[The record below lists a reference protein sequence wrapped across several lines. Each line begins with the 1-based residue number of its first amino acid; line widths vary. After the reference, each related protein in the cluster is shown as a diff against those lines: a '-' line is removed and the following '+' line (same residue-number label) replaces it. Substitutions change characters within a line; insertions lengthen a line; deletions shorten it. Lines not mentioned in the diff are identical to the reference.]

1 MTATGVPLEVE
12 SSTLSVERSEPL
24 LRLSSIE
31 TYIGGSRILRG
42 VDLEIFPGEVV
53 ALMGRNG
60 VGKTTTLRSITGV
73 LPIRSGTIA
82 FDGESIEKLPI
93 DVRARSGIGYVPQ
106 GREIFPHLTVAE
118 NLQIGLVV
126 HRRKGAAA
134 QSALERVYAL
144 FPVLKEMLGRKGG
157 VLSGGQQQ
165 QLAIARA
172 LLTAP
177 KLLILDEP
185 TEGIQPSIIEQIGDT
200 LKKLKTGKL
209 SDAETTA
216 QARREAEE
224 IKGAVRE
231 LKREGG
237 LAILLVE
244 QYVDFCREVAD
255 RFYAMDRGAV
265 VVSGPIASL
274 TDEVVK
280 EHLQV

>member
-1 MTATGVPLEVE
+1 MSALLQLSGV
-12 SSTLSVERSEPL
+12 
-24 LRLSSIE
+24 E
-31 TYIGGSRILRG
+31 TNIGGSRILRG
-42 VDLEIFPGEVV
+42 VDLEINAGEVV

-73 LPIRSGTIA
+73 LPIRAGTVTFA
-82 FDGESIEKLPI
+82 GQRMDQLPP

-106 GREIFPHLTVAE
+106 GRDIFPHLTIEE

-126 HRRKGAAA
+126 HGRKGAEAKAA
-134 QSALERVYAL
+134 LDRVFTL
-144 FPVLKEMLGRKGG
+144 FPVLKDMLSRKGW

-165 QLAIARA
+165 QLAIGRA
-172 LLTAP
+172 LLTNP

-200 LKKLKTGKL
+200 LKKLKTEGFEPNYVEQIGN
-209 SDAETTA
+209 A
-216 QARREAEE
+216 
-224 IKGAVRE
+224 IKQ
-231 LKREGG
+231 LKKEGS

-244 QYVDFCREVAD
+244 QFVDFCRECSD

-265 VVSGPIASL
+265 VISGPIATL
-274 TDEVVK
+274 TDAVVK